1 MLYDYLAEFTVVART
16 GSLSKAAAELG
27 VSQPALGR
35 HLSALETDLGVALV
49 TRGSHGV
56 APTAEGRYL
65 LGIGLDICSIGEEIE
80 RHFESLKKGSA
91 PRQLYVAGLCSLDA
105 VLVAFRT
112 ACERA
117 AGRGRDIGTPLYRS
131 LADLGKVEEA
141 LFEQGVDIV
150 VTFGS
155 ALDGVPDGARARLHC
170 RKLCGAACIAVVEP
184 GSHLAGRRGIRLED
198 LRGVRVAR
206 PSGAIEGCDLQ
217 WAELRKRCLER
228 GFSPLSYTTSFDARP
243 YNGWDL
249 PGCVVLFHEGQI
261 DAAAMER
268 IGKVA
273 LPMEDFAYEVWGACR
288 ADDALAA
295 EVVDGTAEAMGG
307 EGGIELKGV
316 RDVRQPVHAGAGGGT
331 PSVLRASGVAEGFR
345 PGA

>member
-1 MLYDYLAEFTVVART
+1 MLYDYLAEFTVIART
-16 GSLSKAAAELG
+16 GSLSKASAELG

-49 TRGSHGV
+49 TRGTHGV

-65 LGIGLDICSIGEEIE
+65 LGMGLDICSIGEEIE
-80 RHFESLKKGSA
+80 RHFESLKRGNA
-91 PRQLYVAGLCSLDA
+91 PRQLYVAGLSSLDT
-105 VLVAFRT
+105 VLVAFRA

-117 AGRGRDIGTPLYRS
+117 AKRGRDIGTPLYRD
-131 LADLGKVEEA
+131 LADLGKVEDA

-155 ALDGVPDGARARLHC
+155 ALDGLSDGTPGGAPGGSRSRLHC
-170 RKLCGAACIAVVEP
+170 RKLYEAPCIAVVEP
-184 GSHLAGRRGIRLED
+184 DSHLAVRRGIRLED

-206 PSGAIEGCDLQ
+206 PSGTIEGSDLQ
-217 WAELRKRCLER
+217 WAELRKRCLEL

-243 YNGWDL
+243 YNGWTL
-249 PGCVVLFHEGQI
+249 PGCVVLFNEGQI

-288 ADDALAA
+288 ADDALAV
-295 EVVDGTAEAMGG
+295 EVVDGTAEELAG
-307 EGGIELKGV
+307 ETV
-316 RDVRQPVHAGAGGGT
+316 
-331 PSVLRASGVAEGFR
+331 SS
-345 PGA
+345 